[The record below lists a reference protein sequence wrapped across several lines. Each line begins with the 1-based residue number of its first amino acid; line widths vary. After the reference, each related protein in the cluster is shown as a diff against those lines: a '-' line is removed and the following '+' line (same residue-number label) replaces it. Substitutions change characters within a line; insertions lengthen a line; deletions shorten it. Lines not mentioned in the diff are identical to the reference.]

1 MTKTIATL
9 FSCGGGFDLGALAA
23 GYTPVFALDFDAKAL
38 ASYILNLGN
47 HAVCADVRGYD
58 FTGIKANHLHVSP
71 SCKSSSSA
79 NKNRG
84 ETLFDVECALAIC
97 KALIQINPD
106 TFTLENVVQY
116 VNMQPFDSKTN
127 AFHKVLEQLQKL
139 GYKYQYKTLNAA
151 DYGVPQTRKRLI
163 LLASKHYYPTFP
175 EPTHSKPS
183 EQQSL
188 FELPDW
194 ISWYDAISD
203 LILTLKKTDLAPWQR
218 KAFQK
223 ELLIKSGLIGEDRDF
238 GLSTLS
244 PLLSDCPVFTLKAG
258 QYPRIALIEKVGAR
272 SDRPLRQIDQHSPC
286 PTLKALGQDGH
297 WQQWVIQNEV
307 EILQSD
313 IRCLARWQS
322 FPEWY
327 QFPKSRPVACSL
339 IGNSVAPLLAQ
350 RIMETFK

>member
-84 ETLFDVECALAIC
+84 ETLFDIECALAIC

-116 VNMQPFDSKTN
+116 VNMQPFDGKTN
-127 AFHKVLEQLQKL
+127 AFHKILEQLQKL

-163 LLASKHYYPTFP
+163 LMASKHYYPTFP

-188 FELPDW
+188 FSLPNW
-194 ISWYDAISD
+194 ISWYNAISD
-203 LILTLKKTDLAPWQR
+203 LIPALKKTDLAPWQR
-218 KAFQK
+218 KAIYENTLFHGTSKGNNFK
-223 ELLIKSGLIGEDRDF
+223 EVHTVS
-238 GLSTLS
+238 ST
-244 PLLSDCPVFTLKAG
+244 CPAFTLKATDYKG
-258 QYPRIALIEKVGAR
+258 LPKIALIEKVGAR
-272 SDRPLRQIDQHSPC
+272 GDRPLRQIDQHSPC
-286 PTLKALGQDGH
+286 PTLKSLDGRT
-297 WQQWVIQNEV
+297 WEQWVIQNEV

-327 QFPKSRPVACSL
+327 QFPKSRSVACSL
-339 IGNSVAPLLAQ
+339 IGNSVPPLLSQ
-350 RIMETFK
+350 RIMETFG